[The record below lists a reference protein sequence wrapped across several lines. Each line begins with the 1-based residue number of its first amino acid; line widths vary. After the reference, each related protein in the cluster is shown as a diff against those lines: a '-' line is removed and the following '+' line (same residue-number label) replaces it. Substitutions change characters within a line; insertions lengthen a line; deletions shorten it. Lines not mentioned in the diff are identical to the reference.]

1 MVFGVEV
8 ELEQIA
14 GIGSDGL
21 GVEDEAVLTD
31 ADADVLGEGE
41 WESDEGKDGCDTH
54 DCWWNHWNEVGELSG
69 EFWEKKEWRVQ
80 LRCDSDLWKVE

>member
-54 DCWWNHWNEVGELSG
+54 DC
-69 EFWEKKEWRVQ
+69 
-80 LRCDSDLWKVE
+80 

>member
-14 GIGSDGL
+14 GVGRDGF
-21 GVEDEAVLTD
+21 GVEDEAGLTD

-41 WESDEGKDGCDTH
+41 CRESDEGKDGCETH
-54 DCWWNHWNEVGELSG
+54 DCGGNRWNDVWGS
-69 EFWEKKEWRVQ
+69 
-80 LRCDSDLWKVE
+80 